1 MKNQSF
7 QEKTTERLQSELN
20 TIKAV
25 TGLLIGVLIVLFVV
39 TIYGLLTKEDNSSF
53 IALIA
58 VGISCAGILPL
69 QFSNMKKIKNE
80 LLRRKENE

>member
-58 VGISCAGILPL
+58 VGIYCAGILPL
-69 QFSNMKKIKNE
+69 QFNNMKKIKNE